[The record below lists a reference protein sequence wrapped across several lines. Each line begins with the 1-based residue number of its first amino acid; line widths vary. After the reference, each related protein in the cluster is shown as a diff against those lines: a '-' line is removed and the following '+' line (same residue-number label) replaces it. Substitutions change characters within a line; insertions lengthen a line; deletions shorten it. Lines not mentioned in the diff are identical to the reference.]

1 VSSGTIEVMAW
12 RFFFVSRGFSRR
24 RRSLRRSGQ
33 LNGLRPHGSGV
44 ASESGIVMVGVM
56 AEYEGVGNKTREL
69 DRDYSQCAIELCI
82 SHGCEGWLYALLF
95 SG

>member
-1 VSSGTIEVMAW
+1 
-12 RFFFVSRGFSRR
+12 
-24 RRSLRRSGQ
+24 
-33 LNGLRPHGSGV
+33 
-44 ASESGIVMVGVM
+44 MVGVM